1 MEKFLSK
8 LILIIGILLALY
20 SFFVE
25 PNKLEVSN
33 YTIQDKELSG
43 IKIVFASDFH
53 IKPNQQKR
61 LEQIVNTIN
70 SQNPDLVVSTG
81 DYVSGHTQEST
92 MHPKQIAEEL
102 SKVKTKYGF
111 YTTLGNHDGWYDKA
125 YIEELLEAQGIN
137 VLNNEN
143 VKLRINSREIYIA
156 GVEDKMTASP
166 NIYEALENTKSPT
179 IFLTHTPDIF
189 PKVPNDVNL
198 TLAGHTHGGQ
208 VRLPLLRALIVTSD
222 YGNRYATGLI
232 EEKGKKMIVTNGIGV
247 SILPIRFNCA
257 PEIVVIEFVK

>member
-8 LILIIGILLALY
+8 LILIIGILLAMY

-25 PNKLEVSN
+25 PNKLEITN
-33 YTIQDKELSG
+33 YKIQDKELSG

-53 IKPNQQKR
+53 VKPNQQKR
-61 LEQIVNTIN
+61 LEQITNTIN
-70 SQNPDLVVSTG
+70 AQNPDLVVSVG

-102 SKVKTKYGF
+102 SKIKTKYGF

-143 VKLRINSREIYIA
+143 VKLRINGREIYIA

-166 NIYEALENTKSPT
+166 NLYEALENTKSPT
-179 IFLTHTPDIF
+179 ILLTHTPDIF

-208 VRLPLLRALIVTSD
+208 VRLPLLGALIVPSD
-222 YGNRYATGLI
+222 YGDKYSAGLI
-232 EEKGKKMIVTNGIGV
+232 VEKGKKLLVTRGIGV